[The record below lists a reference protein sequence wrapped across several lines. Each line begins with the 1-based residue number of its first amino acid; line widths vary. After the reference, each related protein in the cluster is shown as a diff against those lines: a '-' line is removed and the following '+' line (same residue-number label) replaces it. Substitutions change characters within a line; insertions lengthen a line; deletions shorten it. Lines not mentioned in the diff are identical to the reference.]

1 MLTIKLSEKFKR
13 IFYFLDC
20 SERDLWYLRLK
31 KATEEKPEVTD
42 KYIFNEKI
50 GEGSFGKVY
59 NAQSIATKDRVA
71 IKLVDKKGL
80 RKEELE

>member
-13 IFYFLDC
+13 IFYFAERE
-20 SERDLWYLRLK
+20 ERDLWYLRIK

-42 KYIFNEKI
+42 KYSFGKKI

-59 NAQSIATKDRVA
+59 SAQSLATKEKVA
-71 IKLVDKKGL
+71 IKVVEKRGL